1 MTIKTHLLRF
11 GQKGFTLIEI
21 VMVLVLLGI
30 LAAVAVPKYF
40 DLQEEAERV
49 AVKTIEQEFQAR
61 LHGEFAQAMLAGQK
75 CETFYID
82 PKPGIHSGGA
92 TTPFEIL
99 HSLSSEYAKSDPQV
113 KVYMMIGWDN
123 SNKVLDYTLKYY
135 GKIYSNLKLVFPAC
149 YEYQG

>member
-30 LAAVAVPKYF
+30 MAAVAVPKYF
-40 DLQEEAERV
+40 DLQEEAERA

-61 LHGEFAQAMLAGQK
+61 LNGEFAQAMLAGQK

-82 PKPGIHSGGA
+82 PKPGIHSGEA
-92 TTPFEIL
+92 TTPVEIL
-99 HSLSSEYAKSDPQV
+99 NSLSSEYAKSDPQV
-113 KVYMMIGWDN
+113 SALGIGWDN
-123 SNKVLDYTLKYY
+123 SKKVLDYVLNYY
-135 GKIYSNLKLVFPAC
+135 GKTYSDLKLVFPAC
-149 YEYQG
+149 YEY